1 MSSAETVSNLKLSA
15 EDQAINGPMEQM
27 VSTYDAYMRKVTM
40 GREHV
45 LREQT
50 VALAGVRSGDCV
62 LEVGCG
68 TGSLTLA
75 AKRQARPS
83 GKVYGIDVIPG
94 MIEVSRQKAAQANED
109 ITFQLGSISDI
120 PFPENQFDVA
130 MCSFMIFHMSD
141 ATRRTGLAEIH
152 RVLKPNGT
160 LLVADLELPTNQLPR
175 AIATRLLRMES
186 PEMRDLVPLFEASG
200 FSDVDFGVAKFRIL
214 GLSLIGYVRGRAR
227 K

>member
-1 MSSAETVSNLKLSA
+1 MNSAGHVTQLKISA

-50 VALAGVRSGDCV
+50 VALAQVRPGDCV

-75 AKRQARPS
+75 AKRRAGPS

-94 MIEVSRQKAAQANED
+94 MIEVSRQKAAEAGED
-109 ITFQLGSISDI
+109 ITFQLGSINDI
-120 PFPENQFDVA
+120 PFPENQFDVV

-160 LLVADLELPTNQLPR
+160 LLVADLELPAQPLAR
-175 AIATRLLRMES
+175 AAATRLLHMES
-186 PEMRDLVPLFEASG
+186 PEMRDLIPLFDASG
-200 FSDVDFGVAKFRIL
+200 FSNVEFGFARFRIV
-214 GLSLIGYVRGRAR
+214 GLSLIGYVRGRA
-227 K
+227 KK